1 MVLFKIC
8 FALALHQTAA
18 QRNLPMPKLVVID
31 SPMKNITPDIN
42 RQIFESFY
50 TELYRLLGADLSSWQ
65 CIVID
70 QTFFEPPAT
79 IEDHF
84 ERLLTKDDP
93 DHPPL
98 ISYYRG
104 H

>member
-18 QRNLPMPKLVVID
+18 QRELPLPRLIVID

-42 RQIFESFY
+42 PEIFRNFY
-50 TELYRLLGADLSSWQ
+50 SELYRLLEGDLKSWQ
-65 CIVID
+65 CIMID
-70 QTFFEPPAT
+70 QTLFEPPST
-79 IEDHF
+79 LEDHL
-84 ERLLTKDDP
+84 ERLMTKDDP
-93 DHPPL
+93 EHPPL
-98 ISYYRG
+98 IGYYRG